1 MLVAKLK
8 SIDYAEHLSVSV
20 SGLGAGLD
28 HAKSWVKGAM
38 ARVT

>member
-8 SIDYAEHLSVSV
+8 SIDYAEHLSV

-38 ARVT
+38 ASVT